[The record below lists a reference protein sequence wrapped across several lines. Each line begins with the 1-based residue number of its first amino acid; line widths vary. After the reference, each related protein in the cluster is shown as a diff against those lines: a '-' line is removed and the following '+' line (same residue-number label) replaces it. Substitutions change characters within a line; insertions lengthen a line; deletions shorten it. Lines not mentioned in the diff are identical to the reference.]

1 MRPLLW
7 RLALLGLLAL
17 GTMGGGVAV
26 ASAQSCA
33 PGSTD
38 CAMRTQDQRWGQRGR
53 SGHRTDWRD
62 DRRDRRWDRHDRR
75 VERRWD
81 RHDRRWDRRDRRWD
95 RHHHRPRVRSGIYL
109 HFGGGPY
116 YDPPTYRY
124 VDPAPRYRVT
134 RLSQA
139 HIDWCYSR
147 YKTYRL
153 SDNTYKP
160 TVHTRRQCVSPY
172 L

>member
-1 MRPLLW
+1 MKPLLS
-7 RLALLGLLAL
+7 RLALLGLLAV
-17 GTMGGGVAV
+17 GAMGGSLAT

-38 CAMRTQDQRWGQRGR
+38 CPMQTSDQRGWN
-53 SGHRTDWRD
+53 GHRWDGGRH
-62 DRRDRRWDRHDRR
+62 WDRHERR
-75 VERRWD
+75 GDRRWD
-81 RHDRRWDRRDRRWD
+81 RHDRRWDRRWDRHDRRWD
-95 RHHHRPRVRSGIYL
+95 RRWDRRHRSGVYL
-109 HFGGGPY
+109 NFGVG
-116 YDPPTYRY
+116 PTYRY
-124 VDPAPRYRVT
+124 VEPAPRYRVT

-139 HIDWCYSR
+139 HIDWCYAR

-160 TVHTRRQCVSPY
+160 TVNTRRQCVSPY